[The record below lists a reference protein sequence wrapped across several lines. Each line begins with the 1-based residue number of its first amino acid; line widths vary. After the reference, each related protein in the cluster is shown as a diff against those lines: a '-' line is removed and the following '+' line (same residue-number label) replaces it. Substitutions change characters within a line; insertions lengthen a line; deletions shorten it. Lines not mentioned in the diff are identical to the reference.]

1 MEELEKIVEK
11 TIADIS
17 ALPEQTM
24 RLKAL
29 ASRLK
34 TLGPYGAARFLD
46 LLYKVDDDRVAGRVL
61 PVLVNPE
68 GLKGELGAKG
78 FKATFL
84 ASIELG
90 LTRVSRL
97 FTDLPPHKEGIA
109 GYDKEEE
116 ARMESMSLGR
126 RRSLSKS
133 FKKDNL
139 DRLLSDPDPV
149 VITNLLDNPR
159 LTEKD
164 VLKIASKR
172 PNSPAI
178 LKLVAVHRRWS
189 KRLAVKRAVA
199 MNPYT
204 PPRTAL
210 GLLDAMLTQDLSC
223 VSADL
228 TLHAQVRAHATEI
241 LEQRKGSGS
250 Q

>member
-1 MEELEKIVEK
+1 MEDLDKLVDK
-11 TIADIS
+11 TLADIC
-17 ALPEQTM
+17 ALPEPAM

-29 ASRLK
+29 ASKLK
-34 TLGPYGAARFLD
+34 ALGPFRAARFLD
-46 LLYKVDDDRVAGRVL
+46 LLYRTDDHRVAALVL
-61 PVLVNPE
+61 PLLVDQE
-68 GLKGELGAKG
+68 RLKGELGNKG
-78 FKATFL
+78 FRATFL

-97 FTDLPPHKEGIA
+97 FTDLPPHREGLA

-116 ARMESMSLGR
+116 ARMEATTLGH

-133 FKKDNL
+133 YKKDTL

-149 VITNLLDNPR
+149 VVTNLLNNPR

-189 KRLAVKRAVA
+189 KRPAVKRAVA
-199 MNPYT
+199 MNPYA

-210 GLLDAMLTQDLSC
+210 CLLDSMLTQDLEAI
-223 VSADL
+223 SADL
-228 TLHAQVRAHATEI
+228 TLHAQVRAHASDI
-241 LEQRKGSGS
+241 LEQRDGSGE
-250 Q
+250 